1 MRLFPNVD
9 SIYWPG
15 ISGFGIVQERQGQRA
30 FSSPLALP
38 PEYLFFK
45 LNIYANWKF
54 RCWANP
60 LLKGLVMNFSLRNFQ
75 SIFKKKKRKEN
86 VSKWTGRGA
95 CHHSHLQAM
104 LIQGDIWSRN
114 ILRGRKCVWGRKW
127 YATVLLII
135 HVGYYALQAAD
146 VHKN

>member
-9 SIYWPG
+9 SIHWPV
-15 ISGFGIVQERQGQRA
+15 ISGFGIVQDRQGQRA

-38 PEYLFFK
+38 LECLFFK

-60 LLKGLVMNFSLRNFQ
+60 LLKGLVMNFSLRNLQ
-75 SIFKKKKRKEN
+75 SILKKKKKEEN
-86 VSKWTGRGA
+86 VSVWTGRGA

-135 HVGYYALQAAD
+135 YVGYYALQAAD

>member
-1 MRLFPNVD
+1 MTRHLRVWHCTRETGTESFL
-9 SIYWPG
+9 
-15 ISGFGIVQERQGQRA
+15 ISFSFASRMFILQIKHLCKLKIQMLGKPITQRA
-30 FSSPLALP
+30 GDEFFPEEFS
-38 PEYLFFK
+38 
-45 LNIYANWKF
+45 IH
-54 RCWANP
+54 
-60 LLKGLVMNFSLRNFQ
+60 
-75 SIFKKKKRKEN
+75 IKKKKRKEN